1 MPLTH
6 EEITAIKN
14 EVIAEC
20 KNIFVQIDECNTV
33 QAENQK
39 RFAND
44 DKRIDRILLL
54 QESQIEIG
62 SIDIANEIN
71 YTRASVSRAVN
82 LLKVKGYITIEK
94 SKLVILFFD

>member
-1 MPLTH
+1 MALTH

-20 KNIFVQIDECNTV
+20 KNIFVQIDDCNTT
-33 QAENQK
+33 QAENNK

-54 QESQIEIG
+54 QENTTKSLQKNNWLTTAILSVIIG
-62 SIDIANEIN
+62 IVVTMILKSIG
-71 YTRASVSRAVN
+71 V
-82 LLKVKGYITIEK
+82 
-94 SKLVILFFD
+94 F